1 MRPRGGTCRSSEGFR
16 TGPESGKLFDFAA
29 ALRVTHSARC
39 GRIAVKARRVPPG
52 SVGSGSAGDGPDSA
66 GTVGRTRGGLRSQAR
81 MIQRSA
87 VGNTTTTGTRMNGE
101 PSRTLTPPPGAGV
114 G

>member
-39 GRIAVKARRVPPG
+39 GRIAVKARRVPDRPVTDPTAQG
-52 SVGSGSAGDGPDSA
+52 RWAG
-66 GTVGRTRGGLRSQAR
+66 R
-81 MIQRSA
+81 
-87 VGNTTTTGTRMNGE
+87 
-101 PSRTLTPPPGAGV
+101 GAGC
-114 G
+114 GARPG